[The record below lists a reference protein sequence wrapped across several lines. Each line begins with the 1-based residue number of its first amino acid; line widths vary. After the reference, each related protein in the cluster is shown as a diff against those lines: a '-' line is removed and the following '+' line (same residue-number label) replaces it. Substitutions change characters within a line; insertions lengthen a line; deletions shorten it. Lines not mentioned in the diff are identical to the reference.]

1 MSTEHPESSPSLA
14 SQPRITI
21 VEDDR
26 DCRELLRMALEA
38 EGFAVSD
45 VSSALRLISTL
56 YVDEPDLLVL
66 DVIMSWIDGFELCRA
81 LKRNDRFKHI
91 PIVIVTGKSEPED
104 VEAGFAAGAT
114 DYFTKPLNLRKFCQ
128 RVREILESEST

>member
-1 MSTEHPESSPSLA
+1 
-14 SQPRITI
+14 
-21 VEDDR
+21 
-26 DCRELLRMALEA
+26 MALEA